1 MLQEEKEENPE
12 IGKPV
17 GNNENGFREVRK
29 EEDQRRN
36 GGFVGEQ
43 DRGTDGG
50 HQPKPQTQFPA
61 PVPVPDHPVPVT
73 DRPVPV
79 PDRIPGQSAFPDQLD
94 EGIKGIKPCSFY
106 IEQDKKLA
114 NEIKEELK
122 SKDPIDLSFPE
133 FLRKM
138 VEARKVKGLPNS
150 PPCLPS
156 YNPSTAFLY
165 SYWNLHLQKRQGRG
179 FRGSLRKFSN
189 YLGNVFS
196 RRTKVE
202 EQ

>member
-29 EEDQRRN
+29 EEDQRGN

-50 HQPKPQTQFPA
+50 QQQRGHQPTKSYEPQTQFPA
-61 PVPVPDHPVPVT
+61 PVPL
-73 DRPVPV
+73 

-122 SKDPIDLSFPE
+122 SKGPIDLSFPE

-156 YNPSTAFLY
+156 YSPSTAFLY
-165 SYWNLHLQKRQGRG
+165 SYWNLHLQKRQERG

-189 YLGNVFS
+189 YLGKTFS
-196 RRTKVE
+196 PGEPKSRNNKNS
-202 EQ
+202 

>member
-17 GNNENGFREVRK
+17 GNNENGFQKVRK
-29 EEDQRRN
+29 EEDQRGN

-50 HQPKPQTQFPA
+50 HQLTKPQTQFPA
-61 PVPVPDHPVPVT
+61 PVPL
-73 DRPVPV
+73 
-79 PDRIPGQSAFPDQLD
+79 PDRIPGQSAFPDQPD

-106 IEQDKKLA
+106 IEQEKKLA

-165 SYWNLHLQKRQGRG
+165 SYWNLHLRKRQERG
-179 FRGSLRKFSN
+179 FRGSFRKFSN

-196 RRTKVE
+196 KRTKVE